1 MTEREG
7 MERGKYGAP
16 ARRRHRDVRHAW
28 PALRAGTLRL
38 SRTLP
43 TAQECVTGDTMA
55 SQLTLDRMKWFMF
68 DNFER
73 VLVALLVVSMLGI
86 HWLVD
91 YRLAYLS
98 FYYLPIILAGFLMGR
113 RPAVWAAVFVVVLVM
128 FFQAVE
134 GLQGPA
140 GFYPEILYA
149 LVPWGGFLVLTGYVV
164 GTLAEQREARLA
176 DVKHAYLAMLE
187 LLTFAIEA
195 SEHEARGHS
204 QRVAA
209 TAARVARS
217 LGLHEPEIENVR
229 VAALLHEVGP
239 ESPKLLQ
246 MFAAFP
252 GGVKALPIANAV
264 HGATRLLDEYARYYE
279 IVGDEWPVDQLPLSV
294 GAKILAV
301 ADAFETLQMPSPHRP
316 AMAPWSALD
325 EIERGAGR
333 VFATEVVRTLR
344 GLAVSPGRA
353 SEEARFAPYAAHAN

>member
-1 MTEREG
+1 MTLEL
-7 MERGKYGAP
+7 M
-16 ARRRHRDVRHAW
+16 V
-28 PALRAGTLRL
+28 
-38 SRTLP
+38 
-43 TAQECVTGDTMA
+43 
-55 SQLTLDRMKWFMF
+55 SQSAMNRVKWLVF

-73 VLVALLVVSMLGI
+73 VLVALLVVSMLVI

-91 YRLAYLS
+91 YRLDFLS

-113 RPAVWAAVFVVVLVM
+113 APAVWAAVFVVALVG

-140 GFYPEILYA
+140 GFYPTVLYA
-149 LVPWGGFLVLTGYVV
+149 LVPWGGFLVLTGYAV
-164 GTLAEQREARLA
+164 GTLAEQRAARLA
-176 DVKHAYLAMLE
+176 DVKQSYLAMLE
-187 LLTFAIEA
+187 LLTFALEA

-209 TAARVARS
+209 TAARLAQK
-217 LGLHEPEIENVR
+217 LGLHEPDVENVR

-246 MFAAFP
+246 VFATFP
-252 GGVKALPIANAV
+252 GGVKGLPIAGAMR
-264 HGATRLLDEYARYYE
+264 GATRLLDEYARYYE
-279 IVGDEWPVDQLPLSV
+279 IVGDEWPVDQLPLSL

-325 EIERGAGR
+325 EIEKGAGR
-333 VFATEVVRTLR
+333 VFASEVVRTLR
-344 GLAVSPGRA
+344 ALAVPPPGRA
-353 SEEARFAPYAAHAN
+353 SEAARFDRFVPAHAN